1 MPLKQNTEVVLS
13 STWAGPDNQ
22 PTQHTH
28 THRTALLLR
37 SLHAGSCNFFLFRYR
52 SLLIP
57 EQANINQPIKAMAT
71 QIATTFYLSI
81 ISCWKHHILIVA
93 ALWATLV
100 ENRRFIATLPH
111 NICVLGNANGLFV
124 CVYAHYCAH
133 MTHEDDP
140 TMLHSSPP
148 YMFMFS
154 VFNYVV
160 VIRYKLPHCGCGKSA
175 HRTNGNTENENRCR
189 SDALAFRWHGMCKNS
204 WATHALPLT
213 SRRICCFAACCSCSS
228 HITRKA
234 YALHFANVLC
244 HFRSICIVRMSNT
257 RVTFAPPLTVNLP
270 SIEVHS
276 MHNMWSG
283 NSAVICRN
291 HRPLCLLLLALV
303 PAAAHVLASN
313 RRNMK
318 TNKTI
323 RFHCNWCCECVCVCC
338 AVSCVV
344 LYSLKLSSLAVAS
357 LCLCSPLRQLV
368 ILWSLLNE
376 GIVMR
381 HMLRS
386 GDYITEHNNRRI
398 IHALYLCLS
407 MQIMNCEFPKAKHW
421 NTTQ

>member
-1 MPLKQNTEVVLS
+1 MDCLYACTFIIAHTWRMRMIRQCFIAVPHICSCSVFLIMWLWFDINCPIAAAAKVLI
-13 STWAGPDNQ
+13 AP
-22 PTQHTH
+22 
-28 THRTALLLR
+28 
-37 SLHAGSCNFFLFRYR
+37 
-52 SLLIP
+52 
-57 EQANINQPIKAMAT
+57 MAT
-71 QIATTFYLSI
+71 QRTKTDVDRMLSLSDGTGCAKIAEPRMLCHSLPVGF
-81 ISCWKHHILIVA
+81 VA
-93 ALWATLV
+93 SLRVA
-100 ENRRFIATLPH
+100 R
-111 NICVLGNANGLFV
+111 VLRA
-124 CVYAHYCAH
+124 
-133 MTHEDDP
+133 
-140 TMLHSSPP
+140 
-148 YMFMFS
+148 
-154 VFNYVV
+154 
-160 VIRYKLPHCGCGKSA
+160 
-175 HRTNGNTENENRCR
+175 
-189 SDALAFRWHGMCKNS
+189 
-204 WATHALPLT
+204 
-213 SRRICCFAACCSCSS
+213 S
-228 HITRKA
+228 HITHKA

-303 PAAAHVLASN
+303 PAAAHVLVSN
-313 RRNMK
+313 RRTWKRTKQYDSIAIGAVN
-318 TNKTI
+318 
-323 RFHCNWCCECVCVCC
+323 VCVCC
-338 AVSCVV
+338 AVCCIV